1 MSRDREAPKPLTN
14 RAIIIG
20 AITVILIGGAILT
33 ILLVLYG
40 TGAPQDLARLEAVR
54 TTGAVVVGT
63 GGAIALL
70 LAARRQRS
78 TELTLQHQQEVA
90 ERAEY
95 DASERRITELYTK
108 AADQLGSDR
117 APVRLAGLYALAR
130 LGETA
135 ESQRQTIVNVVC
147 AYLRMPFA
155 EPEDAD
161 ARQEKQ
167 VRRAA
172 QEILYTHR
180 RPDRPDVFWAVT
192 IDLDDA
198 NLTET
203 LLLGADFAGASLFR
217 ATLNEAELMG
227 ADFTNADLSATSLI
241 GTQLVNANLTD
252 ATLDRANLDGAL
264 LAGAT
269 LSGTLLS
276 GARWS
281 TRTQWPTAEFAH
293 HVTAASTDQGDG
305 TFLIGDLRLPSSS
318 PRTAANANVTVG
330 SVSDPN

>member
-1 MSRDREAPKPLTN
+1 MSRDGEAPKPLTN
-14 RAIIIG
+14 RAITVG

-33 ILLVLYG
+33 VLLVLYG
-40 TGAPQDLARLEAVR
+40 TGTPQDLARLEAVR
-54 TTGAVVVGT
+54 TVGAVVVGT

-78 TELTLQHQQEVA
+78 TELTLQHQQQIA

-130 LGETA
+130 LGEIA

-155 EPEDAD
+155 EQQDAD
-161 ARQEKQ
+161 TRQEKQ

-180 RPDRPDVFWAVT
+180 RPDRPDMFWTVS

-198 NLTET
+198 NLTDA

-217 ATLNEAELMG
+217 ATLDKAELMG
-227 ADFTNADLSATSLI
+227 VDFTNADLSATSLI
-241 GTQLVNANLTD
+241 GTQLVNANLTG
-252 ATLDRANLDGAL
+252 ATLDRADLDGAL
-264 LAGAT
+264 LADAT

-281 TRTQWPTAEFAH
+281 TRTQWPSTELAN
-293 HVTAASTDQGDG
+293 HVAAASTGQGDG
-305 TFLIGDLRLPSSS
+305 MFLIGDLHLPGSS
-318 PRTAANANVTVG
+318 PRTGTNANVRVDP
-330 SVSDPN
+330 VSDRN